1 MTTTKPDTIAPW
13 RFYFIGSVMLVPFLV
28 LVMRLVTLQLLDER
42 NYRTQAN
49 TQSRRLVIV
58 PAPRGN
64 IYDRNGNLLVGNR
77 PSYNIVADVAAL
89 QEEMGDEFKRLM
101 ANERV
106 VRREN
111 PADLALPAKERRQR
125 RLAREQELASL
136 ARVNVLQRHLDQV
149 NRITG
154 RHDRVD
160 TIAARQ
166 HLERSA
172 RTRAIPLT
180 LVRDISEEE
189 LARFAERVSMENP
202 LRIVSESVRIS
213 PHGTAAAHVLGYV
226 GNDRSG
232 DADFPEA
239 TESDPDVAEFLALPE
254 KTRQSHMLK
263 KFDGQKAI
271 SGVEVRF
278 DKEVLQGT
286 PGYQLWTVRPNG
298 YALDKIAEAA
308 PRQGAHLYLS
318 LDITLQLVA
327 ERELARRFPGKRASV
342 VALDVNTGEVL
353 VCANAPSFDP
363 ARMNQR
369 SYLAEFQQQH
379 GIVPGDWSN
388 RATQVAYPPGSSF
401 KPITAIA
408 ALRNGVV
415 TPDEQIECAS
425 YIELGHRKF
434 VEHDRMT
441 FGAVNL
447 ARMLQVSSNVYCYHV
462 GQRMGIDALAAEARR
477 FGLDL
482 PTTLEIGRAR
492 ARNLIIPTPT
502 YKRGIGDGGWAL
514 GDTFNTAI
522 GQGYVQTT
530 PLHLACMF
538 ASIARNETRTDAT
551 IVHDPARA
559 SGYAHQGEPMG
570 LAPEHYK
577 ALIDGLVAC
586 GKPGGTGRAVTGLTA
601 DTLPISVPVATKTGT
616 AQTLKNTKNLAW
628 TLAFAPVEKPQIA
641 IAVMIEGERGDTSFY
656 GGSNAGPIANAILS
670 AWQRQFRG
678 DSR

>member
-1 MTTTKPDTIAPW
+1 MTTAKPDTITPW

-28 LVMRLVTLQLLDER
+28 LVLRLVSLQLLDER
-42 NYRTQAN
+42 SYRTQAN

-89 QEEMGDEFKRLM
+89 QGEIGGEYRRLI

-106 VRREN
+106 VRGGSPVESGVSAR
-111 PADLALPAKERRQR
+111 ERRQR
-125 RLAREQELASL
+125 RLARERELASL
-136 ARVNVLQRHLDQV
+136 ARINVLQRHLDQV
-149 NRITG
+149 NRVTG

-160 TIAARQ
+160 AVAARQ

-172 RTRAIPLT
+172 RTRAIPIT
-180 LVRDISEEE
+180 LVRDISEGE
-189 LARFAERVSMENP
+189 LARFAERVSVENP
-202 LRIVSESVRIS
+202 LRIVSESVRIY
-213 PHGTAAAHVLGYV
+213 PYGMAAAHVLGYV

-239 TESDPDVAEFLALPE
+239 TEADPDVAEFLALPE

-298 YALDKIAEAA
+298 YTLDKIAEAA

-318 LDITLQLVA
+318 LDIELQLVT

-369 SYLAEFQQQH
+369 GYLAEFQQQN

-408 ALRNGVV
+408 ALRSGVV

-425 YIELGHRKF
+425 YIELGRRRF
-434 VEHDRMT
+434 VEHDRMM

-447 ARMLQVSSNVYCYHV
+447 SRMLQVSSNVYCYHV
-462 GQRMGIDALAAEARR
+462 GQRMGIDALAAEAQR
-477 FGLDL
+477 FGLDA
-482 PTTLEIGRAR
+482 PSTLEIGRALI
-492 ARNLIIPTPT
+492 RNLIIPTPG
-502 YKRGIGDGGWAL
+502 YKRRIGDGGWAL

-530 PLHLACMF
+530 VLHLACMF

-551 IVHDPARA
+551 IIHDPARA
-559 SGYAHQGEPMG
+559 SGYTHGGEPIG
-570 LAPEHYK
+570 LTPEQYK

-586 GKPGGTGRAVTGLTA
+586 GRNGTGRAVAGFTT
-601 DTLPISVPVATKTGT
+601 DSYPIDVPVATKTGT
-616 AQTLKNTKNLAW
+616 AQTLRNTKNLAW

-641 IAVMIEGERGDTSFY
+641 IAVMIEGERGNTSFY
-656 GGSNAGPIANAILS
+656 GGSNAGPIANVILS
-670 AWQRQFRG
+670 KWR
-678 DSR
+678 SRILEHSR